1 VHTAI
6 PFISAVGVSAVGVS
20 AVGVSAVGVSAV
32 DGESNHHF
40 VTML

>member
-20 AVGVSAVGVSAV
+20 AVGVSAVGVIAV
-32 DGESNHHF
+32 DGESNHRF
-40 VTML
+40 VTMS